1 MMNVFSPRRFTY
13 NKILATVNT
22 LTIQLPDSIDPAL
35 ARWELARSLYEK
47 EKLTLEEAAKLA
59 GLAPV
64 YFRMKLEGIETGV
77 RLAVTH
83 KPSRPFDPERIK
95 KLAEEMDIQESWEE
109 LVAMIGK

>member
-1 MMNVFSPRRFTY
+1 M
-13 NKILATVNT
+13 NT

-47 EKLTLEEAAKLA
+47 EKLTLEEAATLA

-64 YFRMKLEGIETGV
+64 YFRMKLEGMPTGLNLV
-77 RLAVTH
+77 NGPV
-83 KPSRPFDPERIK
+83 KKFDPERMK
-95 KLAEEMDIQESWEE
+95 QLAQEMDIQESWEE